1 MGEVRQYLTWI
12 AILCLVMAAFGVG
25 IFVIGYQD
33 PSFGR
38 VATIVV
44 LLWPP
49 SRCSWRRSAWAR
61 EAEEAASAHGREKAQ
76 AEGCLEL
83 L

>member
-44 LLWPP
+44 LLLASVALFVSSKRLG
-49 SRCSWRRSAWAR
+49 SR
-61 EAEEAASAHGREKAQ
+61 G
-76 AEGCLEL
+76 
-83 L
+83 

>member
-33 PSFGR
+33 PSFG
-38 VATIVV
+38 V
-44 LLWPP
+44 LLLASVALFVASKRLG
-49 SRCSWRRSAWAR
+49 SR
-61 EAEEAASAHGREKAQ
+61 G
-76 AEGCLEL
+76 
-83 L
+83 

>member
-1 MGEVRQYLTWI
+1 MGEVRQYLTGR
-12 AILCLVMAAFGVG
+12 AIRCLVMAAFGVG

-44 LLWPP
+44 LLLASVALFVASKRLG
-49 SRCSWRRSAWAR
+49 SR
-61 EAEEAASAHGREKAQ
+61 G
-76 AEGCLEL
+76 
-83 L
+83 